1 MSKNILRLEELV
13 EIALDLYKTIRAIDM
28 AELSASI
35 FQAEVLK
42 LLFSIN

>member
-1 MSKNILRLEELV
+1 MLGRACGN
-13 EIALDLYKTIRAIDM
+13 ALDLYKTIRAIDM
-28 AELSASI
+28 AELRSASV